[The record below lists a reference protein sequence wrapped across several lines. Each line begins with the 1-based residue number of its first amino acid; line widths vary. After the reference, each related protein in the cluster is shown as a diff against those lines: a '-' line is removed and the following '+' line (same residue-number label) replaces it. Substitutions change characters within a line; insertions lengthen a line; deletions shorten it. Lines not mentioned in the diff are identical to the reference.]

1 MCHFMAD
8 IYMTDGLNA
17 YIIRQKKNQID
28 EDEKS
33 N

>member
-8 IYMTDGLNA
+8 IYMTDGLDA
-17 YIIRQKKNQID
+17 YVIRQKNQID